1 MAISHE
7 VSINQQVSYCIWKIE
22 ENEQQ
27 MLSSLQ
33 LNSVEIEDFERTK
46 VPERRLEW
54 LAARN
59 ALKHLL
65 NPHGQFFLIK
75 DHFGKPH
82 LDATTIGVSMSHT
95 KGYGAA
101 ALHLEGPVGIDI
113 EHGRQQIGRIAHKFL
128 HESEKLWCD
137 HSTPSLTKIW
147 SAKEALYKL
156 HGRTQLIFAEQ
167 LRIEPF
173 ELGQGKIFEA
183 PEESSF
189 DLFFD
194 QFKALYICCA
204 Y

>member
-113 EHGRQQIGRIAHKFL
+113 EHSRKQIGRIAHKFL

-167 LRIEPF
+167 LLIHPF
-173 ELGQGKIFEA
+173 ADKKGQITINDQSKIY
-183 PEESSF
+183 SLKYDTH
-189 DLFFD
+189 DL
-194 QFKALYICCA
+194 ISVCCA